1 MNNPPDSYIDYFW
14 KNLDVRANS
23 VWIANYKY
31 PEELKKPSYIT
42 GNLLGGVQQRAQ
54 PFNKTT
60 FGVLL
65 MTGTEQQQFLT
76 CVWVFENAKGVPKEI
91 QETIDYEVFDWKRV
105 DWKEDREKVNLY
117 LKSKND
123 STIQI
128 DGKPILDIKRLL

>member
-1 MNNPPDSYIDYFW
+1 
-14 KNLDVRANS
+14 
-23 VWIANYKY
+23 
-31 PEELKKPSYIT
+31 
-42 GNLLGGVQQRAQ
+42 
-54 PFNKTT
+54 
-60 FGVLL
+60 

-128 DGKPILDIKRLL
+128 DGKPILNIKLLF